1 MGGMREEEPSCCC
14 ECGTGG
20 ANMPDGGNGAE
31 TGGCGRG
38 NVGRVKGG
46 RFKDNLLEVL
56 GAEPGVGLGHER
68 GNDDIGAA
76 LLTIVLAELYGEM

>member
-1 MGGMREEEPSCCC
+1 MGGMREEEASCCC

-38 NVGRVKGG
+38 NAGRPSGG
-46 RFKDNLLEVL
+46 RFKDDNLLEVL
-56 GAEPGVGLGHER
+56 GAELGM
-68 GNDDIGAA
+68 
-76 LLTIVLAELYGEM
+76 VLEKIIADLSYMNKKHYDR